1 MITVNINEA
10 KAHLSS
16 CLDKVA
22 RGEKVVICRRNQP
35 VAEIRPLRAAV
46 RKKRPIGLAG
56 KEFPSFTIAG
66 TFFEPLPPELLDG
79 FAGETE

>member
-1 MITVNINEA
+1 MINVNINEA

-22 RGEKVVICRRNQP
+22 EGEKVIICRRNRP
-35 VAEIRPLRAAV
+35 IAEIRPLKKAV

-56 KEFPSFTIAG
+56 KEFPGFTVAK
-66 TFFEPLPPELLDG
+66 TFFEPLPPELINIFSG
-79 FAGETE
+79 GEK

>member
-1 MITVNINEA
+1 MINVNINEA

-22 RGEKVVICRRNQP
+22 EGEKVIICRRNRP
-35 VAEIRPLRAAV
+35 IAEIRPLKKTV

-56 KEFPSFTIAG
+56 KEFPAFTVAK
-66 TFFEPLPPELLDG
+66 TFFEPLPPELLNAFSDEG
-79 FAGETE
+79 K